1 MCEQAAEAH
10 KAKGAI
16 HSSRR
21 SRMSSDAS
29 QISRDSTVDAILTG
43 SNSGLPAKVQPLVVF
58 LIIYCVLSAH
68 NWFFVYSCS
77 SYMVI
82 YFRIQVLLL
91 HGSHHLR
98 IVMVMII
105 TIIRSKEWQKL
116 WTWLETEIHGKMM
129 SMILYLM
136 PLSWC
141 LRIVQVRPMV
151 HQSWA
156 WIGHP
161 FSLNTLM
168 CNLFRFWI
176 SDLVSL
182 LVVFLLNEE
191 YLSK

>member
-1 MCEQAAEAH
+1 MFSKNNLKSTILQMCEQAAEAH

-29 QISRDSTVDAILTG
+29 QISKDSTVDAILTG
-43 SNSGLPAKVQPLVVF
+43 SNSDLPAKVQPLVVF
-58 LIIYCVLSAH
+58 LIIYCVLSTH

-129 SMILYLM
+129 CMILYLM

-141 LRIVQVRPMV
+141 LRIGTGETHGSSILSMDR
-151 HQSWA
+151 S
-156 WIGHP
+156 
-161 FSLNTLM
+161 SL
-168 CNLFRFWI
+168 F
-176 SDLVSL
+176 V
-182 LVVFLLNEE
+182 E
-191 YLSK
+191 YFDV